1 MSAKFPRRGEV
12 GHIWPTVYISSFSKL
27 NTYVSFKSKFCM
39 EGYLDTILNR
49 THRIWYTKIRI
60 SNHRFAVETGRFS
73 KIPRDER
80 LCLFCK
86 KNKQT
91 Q

>member
-1 MSAKFPRRGEV
+1 MLQSFLCSKFR
-12 GHIWPTVYISSFSKL
+12 IYWSYTISIFSKL
-27 NTYVSFKSKFCM
+27 NTYVAFKSKFCM

-60 SNHRFAVETGRFS
+60 RNHRFAVETDRFS

-86 KNKQT
+86 KK
-91 Q
+91 